1 MHPAAAADQ
10 GSGIREEAN
19 ELLWRRRVEHEDPIE
34 RLIGDRR
41 EDPHRA
47 EARGLEPTGASGP
60 PLRIGLDDHDMFRSD
75 DFREERRRVAAAAPR
90 DEDAHACLR
99 LEQVDR
105 GDETSGGRH
114 RRWIRRDVNGERH
127 VRVREE
133 AQRLRKERFLTH
145 VEERLV
151 EVRTPQKAEPFQLGA
166 KVRPGPH
173 LRFSRYC

>member
-1 MHPAAAADQ
+1 
-10 GSGIREEAN
+10 
-19 ELLWRRRVEHEDPIE
+19 
-34 RLIGDRR
+34 
-41 EDPHRA
+41 
-47 EARGLEPTGASGP
+47 
-60 PLRIGLDDHDMFRSD
+60 MFRSD
-75 DFREERRRVAAAAPR
+75 DFSEERGRVATSAPR
-90 DEDAHACLR
+90 DQDSQARLR
-99 LEQVDR
+99 LEEVDR
-105 GDETSGGRH
+105 RDEASRGRH

-173 LRFSRYC
+173 LRVSRCL